1 MSPRGGRLLPHC
13 RQDVR
18 MGRKPL
24 LQTGDVGKE
33 EAEIDVAGR
42 WFLDQRDGRGLR
54 ATHMLSARGGGVE
67 SYRLSAK
74 MRVSRA
80 VPGPSLGARG
90 AVVLWPGSW
99 KDSSCRWWARGPQ
112 PCSQESAL
120 LWAGSPSAQL
130 IRPRGVS
137 AQGRSGPGLLHS
149 QCGSFPLTSDRGV
162 WKGPSEDPPLKES
175 AQQSKKKKKRRRR
188 RRRTIASLALLCN
201 LAFFSA

>member
-42 WFLDQRDGRGLR
+42 CVLDQRDGRGLR
-54 ATHMLSARGGGVE
+54 ATHMLSARGSGVE

-90 AVVLWPGSW
+90 AVVLWPRSW
-99 KDSSCRWWARGPQ
+99 KDSSCR
-112 PCSQESAL
+112 
-120 LWAGSPSAQL
+120 
-130 IRPRGVS
+130 
-137 AQGRSGPGLLHS
+137 
-149 QCGSFPLTSDRGV
+149 
-162 WKGPSEDPPLKES
+162 
-175 AQQSKKKKKRRRR
+175 
-188 RRRTIASLALLCN
+188 
-201 LAFFSA
+201 